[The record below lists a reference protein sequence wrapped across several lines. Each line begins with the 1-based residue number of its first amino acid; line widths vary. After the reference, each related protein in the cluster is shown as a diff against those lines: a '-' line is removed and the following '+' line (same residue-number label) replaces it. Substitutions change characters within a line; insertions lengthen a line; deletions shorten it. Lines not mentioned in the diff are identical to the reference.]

1 MSIYSWSSKPVLRRL
16 IEFTQ
21 FTSWAFTENVRRLGL
36 VSSMGTVGNC
46 YDNAPMESF
55 WGSMQVELLYVAS
68 GTDLLD
74 DHRAELRCIR
84 VRHGF
89 PFGQP
94 PFSQRKV
101 KFRGT
106 HQFLMR
112 APGRVD
118 APHRLPAGH
127 RCHPLAQRPV
137 SLNE

>member
-1 MSIYSWSSKPVLRRL
+1 
-16 IEFTQ
+16 
-21 FTSWAFTENVRRLGL
+21 
-36 VSSMGTVGNC
+36 MGTVGNC

-101 KFRGT
+101 KSRGT
-106 HQFLMR
+106 HHVVHQM
-112 APGRVD
+112 GY
-118 APHRLPAGH
+118 
-127 RCHPLAQRPV
+127 RPTGGADGIRTRDLLV
-137 SLNE
+137 ANQQ